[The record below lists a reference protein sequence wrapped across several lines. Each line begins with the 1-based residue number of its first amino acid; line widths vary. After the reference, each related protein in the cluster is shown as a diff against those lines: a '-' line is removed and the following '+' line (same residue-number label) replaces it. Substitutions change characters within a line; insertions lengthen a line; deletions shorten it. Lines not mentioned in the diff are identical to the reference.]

1 MEGLAAALE
10 AEGGLGAGRTATARL
25 RALLAAELEHGAR
38 ELERPRSGVERP
50 VVVAVA
56 PGPHGL
62 RAVAPVTEALRVDPD
77 AAPERAWVLV
87 AALVGAL
94 VDTAGE
100 RTLRA
105 GALDGWL
112 ALAVDGDPADAELV
126 PVAFEDQ
133 LRGVDRLRA
142 RALPVP
148 GAVLGAPADE
158 RAPVGAAHP
167 LVVAARVA
175 ALGGRPADADS
186 MAEHEETALA
196 ELEALAPAVARPH
209 DDPDAARRVARR
221 ILQRLDG
228 MGKWGGFHT
237 EFAHLARGFAGNDR
251 ARAEAVGEALLAAGL
266 LEEKPSVGQR
276 HVFLNPRRARD
287 IRALVDDGTVPDGL
301 SLPR

>member
-1 MEGLAAALE
+1 VQSLVE
-10 AEGGLGAGRTATARL
+10 AGEPSPPNDESDL
-25 RALLAAELEHGAR
+25 ALLAGEH
-38 ELERPRSGVERP
+38 
-50 VVVAVA
+50 
-56 PGPHGL
+56 
-62 RAVAPVTEALRVDPD
+62 
-77 AAPERAWVLV
+77 
-87 AALVGAL
+87 
-94 VDTAGE
+94 
-100 RTLRA
+100 
-105 GALDGWL
+105 DGFL
-112 ALAVDGDPADAELV
+112 ALAYPAVDPRWAVEYAREALDDA
-126 PVAFEDQ
+126 VAAI
-133 LRGVDRLRA
+133 DRLRA
-142 RALPVP
+142 RALAVP

-186 MAEHEETALA
+186 MAEHEEAALA

-228 MGKWGGFHT
+228 MGKWGGYHT
-237 EFAHLARGFAGNDR
+237 AFDHLARGFAGHER
-251 ARAEAVGEALLAAGL
+251 ALAYEVGESLLVAGL